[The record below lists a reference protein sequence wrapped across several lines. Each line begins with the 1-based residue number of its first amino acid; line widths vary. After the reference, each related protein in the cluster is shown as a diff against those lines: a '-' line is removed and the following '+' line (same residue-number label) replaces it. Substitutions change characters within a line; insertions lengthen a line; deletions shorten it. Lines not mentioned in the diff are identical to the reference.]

1 MTDIL
6 GYVAYDALDD
16 GLAQRYFIQ
25 SLRLAR
31 AAGDD
36 ALAAHIFGD
45 MARHATHIGDLREA
59 LALTRAGQH
68 AARSG
73 GSDADL
79 SRNACLE
86 AAVLAQLGHARESG
100 AAMATAECALASVD
114 HAAAPAWVRYFT
126 VDQMHGE
133 SAHVASA
140 GDRFAEVLLFAAT
153 PMSGGTQARRKAL
166 LGTAVARAHLGSGEL
181 DAARSA
187 ASSVLDLSV
196 GMKSRRVAREVRVL
210 CDAVA
215 AQLPTGAAAELR
227 ERGRAVLAA

>member
-6 GYVAYDALDD
+6 GYAAYDALED

-31 AAGDD
+31 AGGDD

-45 MARHATHIGDLREA
+45 MARHASHIGDLREA

-68 AARSG
+68 AARAG

-86 AAVLAQLGHARESG
+86 AAVLARLGLARESAVAMS
-100 AAMATAECALASVD
+100 AAEHALARVD
-114 HAAAPAWVRYFT
+114 HAEAPAWVRYFT
-126 VDQMHGE
+126 HEQMHGE
-133 SAHVASA
+133 FAHVAAA
-140 GDRFAEVLLFAAT
+140 GERFAEVLLFAAT

-166 LGTAVARAHLGSGEL
+166 LGTAVGRAHLGSGAIDEASSV
-181 DAARSA
+181 AA
-187 ASSVLDLSV
+187 SVLDLSV
-196 GMKSRRVAREVRVL
+196 GMKSRRVAREVRTL

-215 AQLPTGAAAELR
+215 GHLGAPAASELR
-227 ERGRAVLAA
+227 QRSRAVLAA